1 MPSMKRCIE
10 VYLNHSSNEA
20 GSLSGPMLDMWR
32 IGQGCHEVINSSA
45 EVKSCAKHGLELKS
59 DGVVNLISQIGEQHE
74 TNNQNALGKRSK
86 V

>member
-1 MPSMKRCIE
+1 MKRCIE

-59 DGVVNLISQIGEQHE
+59 DGVVNLISQID
-74 TNNQNALGKRSK
+74 K
-86 V
+86 

>member
-45 EVKSCAKHGLELKS
+45 EVKSCAKHSLELKG
-59 DGVVNLISQIGEQHE
+59 DGVVNLISQID
-74 TNNQNALGKRSK
+74 K
-86 V
+86 

>member
-59 DGVVNLISQIGEQHE
+59 DGVVNLISQID
-74 TNNQNALGKRSK
+74 K
-86 V
+86 

>member
-45 EVKSCAKHGLELKS
+45 EVKSCAKHGLELKC
-59 DGVVNLISQIGEQHE
+59 DGVVNLISQID
-74 TNNQNALGKRSK
+74 K
-86 V
+86 